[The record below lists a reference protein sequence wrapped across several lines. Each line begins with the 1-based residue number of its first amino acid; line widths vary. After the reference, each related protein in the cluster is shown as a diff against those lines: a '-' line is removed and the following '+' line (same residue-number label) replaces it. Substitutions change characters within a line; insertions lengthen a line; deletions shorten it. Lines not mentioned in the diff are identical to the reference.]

1 MKILGIDPGI
11 GRLGWGIV
19 SHDKGVDS
27 YIDSGC
33 FETQANSDLPK
44 RLLKIYDFLENLI
57 KIYQPEALAV
67 ESLFFATNAKT
78 AIDVAAARGVVLL
91 AGKKARLPIFQYT
104 PLQVKSTLTG
114 YGQADKKQIQ
124 YMIGKILKL
133 KEIPKTDDA
142 ADAVAIALTH
152 AFNIKSVIKSKQ

>member
-27 YIDSGC
+27 YIGSGC

-44 RLLKIYDFLENLI
+44 RLHKIYDFLGNLI
-57 KIYQPEALAV
+57 KIHQPEALAV
-67 ESLFFATNAKT
+67 ESLFFEKNAKT
-78 AIDVAAARGVVLL
+78 AIDVAAARGVILL
-91 AGKKARLPIFQYT
+91 VGQQSGLAISQYT
-104 PLQVKSTLTG
+104 PLQVKSSLTG
-114 YGQADKKQIQ
+114 YGQAEKSQVEF
-124 YMIGKILKL
+124 MVGKILHL
-133 KEIPKTDDA
+133 KEKIKPDDA

-152 AFNIKSVIKSKQ
+152 AFRVR

>member
-33 FETQANSDLPK
+33 FETQANSDLPE
-44 RLLKIYDFLENLI
+44 RLLKIHDFIQNLI
-57 KIYQPEALAV
+57 NLHTPDALAV
-67 ESLFFATNAKT
+67 ESLFFEKNVKT
-78 AIDVAAARGVVLL
+78 AIDVAAARGVILL
-91 AGKKARLPIFQYT
+91 VGQQSGLAISQYT
-104 PLQVKSTLTG
+104 PLQVKSSLTG
-114 YGQADKKQIQ
+114 YGQAQKNQVEF
-124 YMIGKILKL
+124 MVGKILHL
-133 KEIPKTDDA
+133 KVKIKPDDA

-152 AFNIKSVIKSKQ
+152 AFRVR

>member
-33 FETQANSDLPK
+33 FETQANSDLPE
-44 RLLKIYDFLENLI
+44 RLLKIHDFIQNLI
-57 KIYQPEALAV
+57 NLHTPDALAV
-67 ESLFFATNAKT
+67 ESLFFEKNVKT
-78 AIDVAAARGVVLL
+78 AIDVAAARGVILL
-91 AGKKARLPIFQYT
+91 VGQQSGLAISQYT
-104 PLQVKSTLTG
+104 PLQVKSSLTG
-114 YGQADKKQIQ
+114 YGQAEKSQVEF
-124 YMIGKILKL
+124 MVGKILHL
-133 KEIPKTDDA
+133 KEKIKPDDA

-152 AFNIKSVIKSKQ
+152 AFRVR

>member
-27 YIDSGC
+27 YIDAGC

-44 RLLKIYDFLENLI
+44 RLLKIYDFLGNLI
-57 KIYQPEALAV
+57 KIHQPEALAV
-67 ESLFFATNAKT
+67 ESLFFEKNAKT
-78 AIDVAAARGVVLL
+78 AIDVAAARGVILL
-91 AGKKARLPIFQYT
+91 VGQQSGLAISQYT
-104 PLQVKSTLTG
+104 PLQVKSSLTG
-114 YGQADKKQIQ
+114 YGQAEKSQVEF
-124 YMIGKILKL
+124 MVGKILHL
-133 KEIPKTDDA
+133 KEKTKPDDA

-152 AFNIKSVIKSKQ
+152 AFRVR

>member
-57 KIYQPEALAV
+57 KIHTPEALAV
-67 ESLFFATNAKT
+67 ESLFFEKNVKT
-78 AIDVAAARGVVLL
+78 AIDVAAVRGVTLL
-91 AGKKARLPIFQYT
+91 AGEQAQTPIFQYT
-104 PLQVKSTLTG
+104 PLQVKSSLTG
-114 YGQADKKQIQ
+114 YGQAQKNQVEF
-124 YMIGKILKL
+124 MVGKILHL
-133 KEIPKTDDA
+133 KVKIKPDDA

-152 AFNIKSVIKSKQ
+152 AFRVR